1 MKEKLKKSVKP
12 ILSLMLVFALVF
24 TGIFAYLTAKDSAT
38 NTFTVGNV
46 DILLYEDDWYDHD
59 TYADTGTKTILND
72 ENENDIPDFAENIV
86 PGQKIAKA
94 PYVENTGR
102 NEAWVYLVVSVPTA
116 TESQVLSD
124 DTGSYGI
131 NTTQNINV
139 TAYAIQ
145 DGYGEQ
151 DTLETV
157 WETFGADLDGVYE
170 AAEDTTDRIQLFSMI
185 NSSDE
190 IGINDGWTQ
199 IDMNGTDDGMVYESA
214 DGNNYYVYGYST
226 KLAAGTSTSKLF
238 DKVQF
243 ITSVGEPT
251 KVTVWFFKE
260 TVNTSEDTSGEASGE
275 DSEESGTDGTEDT
288 DAGTAGT
295 EVDLAV
301 EMPVINNYE
310 LLTSVT
316 LNKGDTLN
324 ATPRSDDITKT
335 GTNFYYWVN
344 STDSTQQITAGQ
356 VVTEDIIAIPAY
368 SVVKLMPADENKTV
382 MIERGDGAVETYC
395 PDTITGFNNAKNAA
409 QQRMYAP
416 YGVKSVETAYSDV
429 YDRDGKYTVTN
440 NDYSTWFVYGLGTG
454 LSSAKVKAML
464 KVTGNGRIEIVTRL
478 GIKDS
483 YIVGTGS
490 EINVYDQNGTPD
502 NTADD
507 KLIEKFYVVIFGDL
521 NKDGTIKNNDVV
533 QLQKELS
540 QTAWSDSEKES
551 YIPYLFRAA
560 NIDGD
565 MSVKS
570 NDVVRLKS
578 ILADSSKS
586 INQTTGRAN

>member
-335 GTNFYYWVN
+335 GTNSYYWVN

-356 VVTEDIIAIPAY
+356 VVTEDIIAIPEY
-368 SVVKLMPADENKTV
+368 SVVKLMPADGNETV
-382 MIERGDGAVETYC
+382 MIERAGKVET
-395 PDTITGFNNAKNAA
+395 NNDVLIKNWNEAKTKSQKA
-409 QQRMYAP
+409 QYAP
-416 YGVKSVETAYSDV
+416 YGLSSVELAFDTTYGD
-429 YDRDGKYTVTN
+429 YDKS
-440 NDYSTWFVYGLGTG
+440 DYSTWFVYGFTTRLKKADIDSYIKVSGDGRYEILNLKGNAMTKNNELGTG
-454 LSSAKVKAML
+454 FV
-464 KVTGNGRIEIVTRL
+464 
-478 GIKDS
+478 
-483 YIVGTGS
+483 
-490 EINVYDQNGTPD
+490 INVYDQNGTPD
-502 NTADD
+502 NKEDD
-507 KLIEKFYVVIFGDL
+507 KFVEKFYVVIFGDL
-521 NKDGTIKNNDVV
+521 TGDGRVNDNDTSVGMQETNN
-533 QLQKELS
+533 LKWSQKS
-540 QTAWSDSEKES
+540 NSET
-551 YIPYLFRAA
+551 YVPYLVRAVDFTHDDRINGNDISQMREA
-560 NIDGD
+560 MVEKRTID
-565 MSVKS
+565 
-570 NDVVRLKS
+570 
-578 ILADSSKS
+578 
-586 INQTTGRAN
+586 QTSGRAVIN

>member
-12 ILSLMLVFALVF
+12 ILSLVLVFALVF

-59 TYADTGTKTILND
+59 SYADTGTKTILND

-124 DTGSYGI
+124 NTGSYGI

-151 DTLETV
+151 STLETV

-226 KLAAGTSTSKLF
+226 KLAAGASTGKLF

-260 TVNTSEDTSGEASGE
+260 TVNASEDTGGDTSGES
-275 DSEESGTDGTEDT
+275 
-288 DAGTAGT
+288 GTAGT

-301 EMPVINNYE
+301 APPVLNNYE

-324 ATPRSDDITKT
+324 ATPKSDDITKT
-335 GTNFYYWVN
+335 GTNSYYWVN
-344 STDSTQQITAGQ
+344 NADSTQEITPGQ
-356 VVTEDIIAIPAY
+356 VVTEDIIAIPEY
-368 SVVKLMPADENKTV
+368 SVVKLMPADGNETV
-382 MIERGDGAVETYC
+382 MIERGNGAVETYC
-395 PDTITGFNNAKNAA
+395 TTTIEGFNKYTSIA
-409 QQRMYAP
+409 QKKKFAP
-416 YGVKSVETAYSDV
+416 VGVKSVTKAFDDTYGD
-429 YDRDGKYTVTN
+429 YTFN
-440 NDYSTWFVYGLGTG
+440 SKDYSTWYVYGLTTN
-454 LSSAKVKAML
+454 LSTTKIKSYLTVS
-464 KVTGNGRIEIVTRL
+464 GDGYFEVTR
-478 GIKDS
+478 GKGTS
-483 YIVGTGS
+483 NVGTGS
-490 EINVYDQNGTPD
+490 VITVYDKEGTVV
-502 NTADD
+502 
-507 KLIEKFYVVIFGDL
+507 EKFYVVIFGDVDQNGRITSADSTTIDKETG
-521 NKDGTIKNNDVV
+521 NKTK
-533 QLQKELS
+533 
-540 QTAWSDSEKES
+540 WSKSGAAYK
-551 YIPYLFRAA
+551 PYLVRAA
-560 NIDGD
+560 NIDGYNTSITSAD
-565 MSVKS
+565 ASTLEKVTGNK
-570 NDVVRLKS
+570 LK
-578 ILADSSKS
+578 LD
-586 INQTTGRAN
+586 QTTGRAS